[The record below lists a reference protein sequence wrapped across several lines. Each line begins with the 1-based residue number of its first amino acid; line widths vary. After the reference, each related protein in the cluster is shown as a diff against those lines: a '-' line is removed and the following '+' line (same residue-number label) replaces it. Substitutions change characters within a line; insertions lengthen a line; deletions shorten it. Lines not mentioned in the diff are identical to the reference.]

1 MAVLVHGHVAI
12 ITETESTLR
21 FDDVGV
27 VPSLLPLL
35 RVVQRSCM
43 WSRKWS
49 GRRPG
54 NEARL
59 WLQRAN
65 EAGRSLGAML
75 HSYIWELASATVG
88 CNPEHTHD
96 SNKLVNT
103 QCNFI
108 PKFHTRPVVVQLV
121 HGCPNG
127 ISPQWLSS
135 SPEFTWMTWLPY
147 KAGYFPIFC
156 TDILNVV
163 SVGVVLDWG
172 AMLSSAFACLLFNFG
187 PHIRSF
193 CPAYLLLLYLISNL
207 HTTI

>member
-35 RVVQRSCM
+35 QMVQRSCM

-65 EAGRSLGAML
+65 EAGRSLGTML

-96 SNKLVNT
+96 SNKLVHA
-103 QCNFI
+103 QCNCI
-108 PKFHTRPVVVQLV
+108 PKFHTSPVVVQLV
-121 HGCPNG
+121 HGCPKG
-127 ISPQWLSS
+127 ISPQWPSS
-135 SPEFTWMTWLPY
+135 SPESTWMTWLPY
-147 KAGYFPIFC
+147 RAGYFPIFC
-156 TDILNVV
+156 TGILNVV
-163 SVGVVLDWG
+163 SLPQKKTTT
-172 AMLSSAFACLLFNFG
+172 ANKN
-187 PHIRSF
+187 
-193 CPAYLLLLYLISNL
+193 LYPKTLAHSVDI
-207 HTTI
+207 